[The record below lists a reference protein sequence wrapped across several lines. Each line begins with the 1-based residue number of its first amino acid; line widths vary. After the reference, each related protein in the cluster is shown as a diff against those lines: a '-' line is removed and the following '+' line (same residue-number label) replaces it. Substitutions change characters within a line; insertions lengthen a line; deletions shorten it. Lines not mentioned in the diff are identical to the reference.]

1 MIILKQN
8 LPKLRIYWECFDPVH
23 EFLTGIFKPFA
34 AQYAY
39 GSSLANS
46 VASRLAVD
54 FISNTKVLNL
64 WMNQKKEFHTKRE
77 LFLKP
82 FPSDLSLKKKDLDFT
97 VFRDLKLLL
106 QSYIIPL

>member
-8 LPKLRIYWECFDPVH
+8 LPKLRIYWECFDLVH
-23 EFLTGIFKPFA
+23 EFLTEIFEPFA

-64 WMNQKKEFHTKRE
+64 
-77 LFLKP
+77 
-82 FPSDLSLKKKDLDFT
+82 
-97 VFRDLKLLL
+97 
-106 QSYIIPL
+106 

>member
-46 VASRLAVD
+46 VASRLKSSESVNESKERIPHEEG
-54 FISNTKVLNL
+54 FI
-64 WMNQKKEFHTKRE
+64 
-77 LFLKP
+77 LKT
-82 FPSDLSLKKKDLDFT
+82 FSF
-97 VFRDLKLLL
+97 
-106 QSYIIPL
+106 